1 MQLPTSE
8 QQGLCSFYLPT
19 HDHLKVKPASPPPW
33 GRTSVPT
40 NHSALLPP
48 ASTCARSFPRPLLK
62 HRRRSLLQ
70 DEDIVFIAEKLRE
83 AMLEV
88 CPWPHENSCRALMC
102 AWPAAHLP
110 PMCGGCARRGS
121 MCVSPAGREKRA
133 VGAVLR
139 LGVGVAW
146 GGPVPVLCSRS
157 VQTRGEIE
165 GAASERSA
173 CVGHQILKSA

>member
-1 MQLPTSE
+1 MLLVRRSRALNRIDRDCDSERRAPGCVQLPMSE

-19 HDHLKVKPASPPPW
+19 HDHLKVKPAGPPW

-40 NHSALLPP
+40 NHRALLPP

-62 HRRRSLLQ
+62 HRQRSLLQ

-88 CPWPHENSCRALMC
+88 CPLPHETHACALMC

-121 MCVSPAGREKRA
+121 ICVSCWAREESLSVLTWGR
-133 VGAVLR
+133 
-139 LGVGVAW
+139 
-146 GGPVPVLCSRS
+146 
-157 VQTRGEIE
+157 
-165 GAASERSA
+165 
-173 CVGHQILKSA
+173 